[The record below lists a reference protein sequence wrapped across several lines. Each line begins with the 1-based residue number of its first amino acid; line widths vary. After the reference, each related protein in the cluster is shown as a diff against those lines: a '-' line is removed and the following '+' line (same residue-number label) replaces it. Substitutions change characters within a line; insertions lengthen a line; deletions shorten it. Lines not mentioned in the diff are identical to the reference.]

1 MPYHIEPAAVLE
13 GEAAERLIDI
23 IRATKKGSID
33 FSEEKVSAERILENS
48 KASIFDTPCI
58 NCLTCANFSNYR
70 TDLFCGDLNT
80 PISKDNFRKGCDS
93 WKQKGSTNWYM
104 ILTEDGFV
112 KHELTRDEEDD
123 ILHEYYGQKCGSA
136 DHMTKEKVE
145 LAQHIK
151 WRRVIEL

>member
-13 GEAAERLIDI
+13 GEAAERFIDMI
-23 IRATKKGSID
+23 KSTQKGSID
-33 FSEEKVSAERILENS
+33 FSEEKASTERILENS
-48 KASIFDTPCI
+48 KVSIFDTPCI

-70 TDLFCGDLNT
+70 TGLFCGDLNT

-123 ILHEYYGQKCGSA
+123 ILNEYYGQNGDSTG
-136 DHMTKEKVE
+136 HMTKERGE

-151 WRRVIEL
+151 WKRVLEL